1 MILCYTYNALGRRS
15 QKYDAVSAMGEDYVR
30 YYYNQDWQVLMETD
44 EYDSALRT
52 FIYGRGL
59 DEVLVMNDADSGDDY
74 FYINDHLK
82 SPVVILEEDADIV
95 ERYEYDA
102 YGKPTYWDGDFDYEL
117 EATLRGNPY
126 YFTGRRIDFV
136 GHSAWMIQ
144 YNRNRFYDYY
154 TGCWL
159 NQDPIGY
166 QDGVNLYAYVNSN
179 PVNKTD
185 PRGLRVTDLEQLE
198 SHNRPRTPTDDA
210 PNPGWTN
217 EEPGEP
223 RIVEDKQTYTAVT
236 DNPSGSWSWWDYALY
251 ETSGVWQYGV
261 RTRLDISIA
270 GPDTSGDV
278 TDAPFIKGIDLG
290 VSWWWPG
297 QKPADTFPG
306 PEVGYVCRKW
316 IKCQVTCSCGYTA
329 EWVPYGMVE
338 QKRRIW
344 WKLFKQ
350 ETYYEEERLFL
361 YGKIVTDNS
370 TPWYLD
376 CETPELS
383 QEEINIRCWRYKEMC
398 LQ

>member
-1 MILCYTYNALGRRS
+1 
-15 QKYDAVSAMGEDYVR
+15 MGEDYVR
-30 YYYNQDWQVLMETD
+30 YYYNKDWQVLMETD

-166 QDGVNLYAYVNSN
+166 QDGVNLYEYVGSSPMNRVDPMGNAWYEYIPGVGTIDTCWQAVFGDPPGTKVTDYASAWESGDLDPKITEGVDPFGN
-179 PVNKTD
+179 RTFNYDLRNTD
-185 PRGLRVTDLEQLE
+185 PAEGEMEETCEYRVRRLYIGYVLNLSPHAIRWGIEIVVTGSCAIL
-198 SHNRPRTPTDDA
+198 SFNPITA
-210 PNPGWTN
+210 PVAVPCFIISG
-217 EEPGEP
+217 
-223 RIVEDKQTYTAVT
+223 IV
-236 DNPSGSWSWWDYALY
+236 S
-251 ETSGVWQYGV
+251 
-261 RTRLDISIA
+261 
-270 GPDTSGDV
+270 
-278 TDAPFIKGIDLG
+278 GID
-290 VSWWWPG
+290 VSCTISLVLAMHEAAERA
-297 QKPADTFPG
+297 KNNCR
-306 PEVGYVCRKW
+306 PEGYW
-316 IKCQVTCSCGYTA
+316 T
-329 EWVPYGMVE
+329 
-338 QKRRIW
+338 
-344 WKLFKQ
+344 
-350 ETYYEEERLFL
+350 
-361 YGKIVTDNS
+361 
-370 TPWYLD
+370 
-376 CETPELS
+376 
-383 QEEINIRCWRYKEMC
+383 
-398 LQ
+398 